1 MEIVKSNPTPHART
15 PSIPKI
21 PVTINKPKVN
31 NHFFVPRLK
40 LILTISISVNAGLF
54 EKTIAKN
61 CKGTK
66 A

>member
-1 MEIVKSNPTPHART
+1 METVKNNPTPHART

-21 PVTINKPKVN
+21 PVTINNPKLK

-40 LILTISISVNAGLF
+40 LILTISISVKCVLF